1 MFLDSRSD
9 VSSPDSYSYSFEPH
23 FKYGSSIGLGS
34 TGGNPFYA
42 VLGFRAWLPDGTGG
56 KAHELAVSNDGRI
69 FFRSGN
75 SPTWEGWRTLLISN
89 EQGFYG
95 IGTTSPTEMLSV
107 KGKIRA
113 QEIKVEGG
121 IWPDYVF
128 KKDYPLMTLTQI
140 DSFIKLNNHLP
151 NMPAAKEV
159 EKNGLDLGEMN
170 RKLLQ
175 KIEELTLHLIE
186 KDKQIQKLEKRM
198 SKLETK
204 PNSI

>member
-1 MFLDSRSD
+1 MADNS
-9 VSSPDSYSYSFEPH
+9 
-23 FKYGSSIGLGS
+23 
-34 TGGNPFYA
+34 
-42 VLGFRAWLPDGTGG
+42 GG
-56 KAHELAVSNDGRI
+56 KAHELAFSNDGRI

-75 SPTWEGWRTLLISN
+75 SPSWEGWRNLLVSN

-95 IGTTSPTEMLSV
+95 IGTASPTEMLSV

-113 QEIKVEGG
+113 QEIKVEMGN
-121 IWPDYVF
+121 WPDYVF
-128 KKDYPLMTLTQI
+128 KKDYPLMTLTEL
-140 DSFIKLNNHLP
+140 DSFIKLNSHLP

-159 EKNGLDLGEMN
+159 EKNGVDLGEMN

-198 SKLETK
+198 SKLEEK